1 MQRLTDFVDGRTP
14 KPGPAPASSYR
25 LGVREA
31 SLHDDLLPESL
42 ADALRAAATG
52 AFERSMPGFVGED
65 AILHGVETHARSCRA
80 ESKAP
85 GRQIGET
92 PRASGRIQALGG
104 SGRSRHVGFN

>member
-1 MQRLTDFVDGRTP
+1 LYKYFQARGPGGSRGR
-14 KPGPAPASSYR
+14 
-25 LGVREA
+25 
-31 SLHDDLLPESL
+31 HC
-42 ADALRAAATG
+42 
-52 AFERSMPGFVGED
+52 F
-65 AILHGVETHARSCRA
+65 LHGVETHARSCRA